1 MTPLYLEHLNRHSP
15 HTHRIADGL
24 YVSTLSSLTLSE
36 NVSVRKEYCSLSHT
50 QPCTDCYRML
60 QVATVILDQT
70 FCKHHQAFEIVSPT
84 VKYSSNR
91 AITKLL
97 QMPLVSVRIGCASS
111 GTSFTLLLE
120 MFSGTDYLKM
130 VSLLN
135 QIAEMPVEGT
145 RGSEK
150 MDRPFVKM
158 LLNLAQSPCE
168 RECLSVAIVKASE
181 FL

>member
-1 MTPLYLEHLNRHSP
+1 
-15 HTHRIADGL
+15 
-24 YVSTLSSLTLSE
+24 
-36 NVSVRKEYCSLSHT
+36 
-50 QPCTDCYRML
+50 ML
-60 QVATVILDQT
+60 QVATVILDQR

-84 VKYSSNR
+84 VKYSANR

-130 VSLLN
+130 ASLLN

-145 RGSEK
+145 KGSEK

-168 RECLSVAIVKASE
+168 CECLSVAIVKASGISASKA
-181 FL
+181 